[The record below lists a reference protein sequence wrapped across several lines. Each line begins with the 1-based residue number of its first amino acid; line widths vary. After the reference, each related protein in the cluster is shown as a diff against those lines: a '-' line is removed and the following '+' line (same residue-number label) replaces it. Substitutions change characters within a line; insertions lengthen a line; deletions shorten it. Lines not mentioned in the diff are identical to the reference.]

1 MRPKHLFLIL
11 ISLVYFNQSSQAQIL
26 KKIKNKVNKTL
37 NNNDTSS
44 SDNAEEDK
52 SSTETSKKNNS
63 STASPAEEDNKSV
76 KWCDGLDATGGGS
89 GSTGVS
95 TKDGVEYKKIYS
107 SLNGFSILY
116 DESSLG
122 LNNDSK
128 GYRVILSERVNNKNQ
143 FVVVE
148 NGKVVATDTKVNP
161 EWLSKGSPQTN
172 VKDQGEDGQ
181 AAMKKYIVGD
191 TMKHDIPKSDAK
203 SVSVNKIEDDQV
215 EMTLQMARQ
224 SDDYKKMSEA
234 EKKEFEETVRAGI
247 AKNNTMAGTTVNVPA
262 QQGGTVA
269 LVNGYFLVVKG
280 KKLGKFMMP
289 PVIDVS
295 KDETKVF
302 AVGLNEES
310 VPVMLANG
318 KKTLLDANKYSAM
331 SGRIIKSPD
340 QKKFVYLEQKK
351 MSDKEIEELSNAA
364 SSNRRTKLEYNVIKS
379 DGSTMLVTDHN
390 YSGKFRLT
398 NSGALVNMNEETGEV
413 FADNKPIGKFPLQS
427 GERLDPDAVL
437 IGSDIS
443 QVAYYNGSEGSFTYL
458 DGTVKKLD
466 IIFPRVISEGGKS
479 YLTWF
484 RKCGKDIYIA
494 RFAY

>member
-1 MRPKHLFLIL
+1 MRPKHLFLIC
-11 ISLVYFNQSSQAQIL
+11 ISLVYFNPSSQAQIL
-26 KKIKNKVNKTL
+26 KKIKDKVNKTL
-37 NNNDTSS
+37 NNSDTSS
-44 SDNAEEDK
+44 SDNDEDK
-52 SSTETSKKNNS
+52 SSSDKNQRNNS
-63 STASPAEEDNKSV
+63 SAAAPVEDDSKSV
-76 KWCDGLDATGGGS
+76 KWCDGLSATGGGS
-89 GSTGVS
+89 GNAGIS

-107 SLNGFSILY
+107 SPNGFSILY

-122 LNNDSK
+122 LNNDAK

-148 NGKVVATDTKVNP
+148 NGKVVATDTKVNS
-161 EWLSKGSPQTN
+161 EWISKASPQSGI
-172 VKDQGEDGQ
+172 KDKDEAAQE
-181 AAMKKYIVGD
+181 AMKKYIVGD
-191 TMKHDIPKSDAK
+191 TMKHDIPQSDAR
-203 SVSVNKIEDDQV
+203 SVSINKIEDDQV
-215 EMTLQMARQ
+215 EMALQMARQ

-247 AKNNTMAGTTVNVPA
+247 AKNNTMAGTTVDVPA

-295 KDETKVF
+295 KDETKIF
-302 AVGLNEES
+302 AVGLNEEG
-310 VPVMLANG
+310 VPVLLANG
-318 KKTLLDANKYSAM
+318 KKTLLDQNKYAAM
-331 SGRIIKSPD
+331 SGRIVKSPD

-351 MSDKEIEELSNAA
+351 MSDKEIEELSKAA
-364 SSNRRTKLEYNVIKS
+364 SSNQRTKLEYNVIKS
-379 DGSTMLVTDHN
+379 DGSTMMVTDHN
-390 YSGKFRLT
+390 YTGKFLLT

-413 FADNKPIGKFPLQS
+413 FADNKPIGQFPLQS
-427 GERLDPDAVL
+427 GERLNPDAVL
-437 IGSDIS
+437 IGTDIS
-443 QVAYYNGSEGSFTYL
+443 QVAYYNGNEGSFTYL
-458 DGTVKKLD
+458 DGSVKKLD

-484 RKCGKDIYIA
+484 RKCGKDIFIA